1 MRVKIAFTVEIDE
14 VEEEVVTI
22 MQKALSDIDKASSHA
37 LDATSKLSKGDE
49 NIDRIVAQMDEAR
62 KRLSKA
68 DQVMMD
74 CYEILKAYKET
85 LAKLEQE
92 IEDEQI

>member
-1 MRVKIAFTVEIDE
+1 MRVKIAFTVDIDE

-22 MQKALSDIDKASSHA
+22 MQKALSDIDKASDFA
-37 LDATSKLSKGDE
+37 FDATSKLSRGNEDI
-49 NIDRIVAQMDEAR
+49 NIIINQMDEAR

-92 IEDEQI
+92 IEDE

>member
-1 MRVKIAFTVEIDE
+1 MRVKIAFTVDIDE

-22 MQKALSDIDKASSHA
+22 MQKALSDIDKASDFA
-37 LDATSKLSKGDE
+37 FDATSKLSRGNEDI
-49 NIDRIVAQMDEAR
+49 NIIINQMDEAR

-68 DQVMMD
+68 DQVIMD

-92 IEDEQI
+92 VEDE